1 MDAAVRAWL
10 TSRLG
15 TSTDQNDLDNRY
27 ARLGTARAVA
37 IEVLYERRAALI
49 TDQPATLA
57 VTGVVSLSYAENIK
71 AIERLIAQ
79 LESGEP
85 PAPDD
90 PGAGEC
96 DGVPDG
102 YGVIQLIPRP
112 RR

>member
-15 TSTDQNDLDNRY
+15 ANTDQAGLDVRY
-27 ARLGTARAVA
+27 ARLRTARAVA
-37 IEVLYERRAALI
+37 IEILYERHAALI
-49 TDQPATLA
+49 NDQPSTLS
-57 VTGVVSLSYAENIK
+57 VSGVVSLSYAENIK
-71 AIERLIAQ
+71 AIERLIKQ
-79 LESGEP
+79 LESGKL

-90 PGAGEC
+90 PTDELD

-102 YGVIQLIPRP
+102 YGTIQLTPRP